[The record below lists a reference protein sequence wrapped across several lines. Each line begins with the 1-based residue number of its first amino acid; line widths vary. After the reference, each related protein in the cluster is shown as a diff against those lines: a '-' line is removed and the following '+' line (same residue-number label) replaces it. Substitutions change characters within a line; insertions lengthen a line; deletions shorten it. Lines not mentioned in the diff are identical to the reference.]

1 MQCLSLKLRFKLLYI
16 LETDIVFLN
25 GSILGANDE
34 FQDKL
39 DENQTAIQMASA
51 ECLSKLGNTG
61 IDFMA
66 PLGINL
72 SLHHLLLILTSAY
85 P

>member
-1 MQCLSLKLRFKLLYI
+1 LKLSFKLLYI
-16 LETDIVFLN
+16 LGTEIVFLN
-25 GSILGANDE
+25 GSILVGNHAS
-34 FQDKL
+34 QDKL
-39 DENQTAIQMASA
+39 DGNQTTIHMASA
-51 ECLSKLGNTG
+51 ECLSRLGKNG
-61 IDFMA
+61 IDIMA